1 MVEQNTSNVQQNYSK
16 SAVASFIL
24 AILYYPLLLFNF
36 YRSGGDVISFG
47 LWILIRIILLLP
59 VISTILAIVG
69 LINIKR
75 EGLKGKALAI
85 LGIVLPVVTFLLLI
99 LGAINGIVGL
109 GIRGPV

>member
-1 MVEQNTSNVQQNYSK
+1 M
-16 SAVASFIL
+16 
-24 AILYYPLLLFNF
+24 
-36 YRSGGDVISFG
+36 
-47 LWILIRIILLLP
+47 
-59 VISTILAIVG
+59 ISTILAIVG